1 MSYVLETRSYKRTD
15 VNSDWSDA
23 YDVHEKPFTKHDFDD
38 KIVGA
43 SFFFEDLGSTE
54 ITSGLTHTSIS
65 PNKLKKFEY
74 QLKQAQD
81 K

>member
-1 MSYVLETRSYKRTD
+1 MKYMLETRSYKRTD
-15 VNSDWSDA
+15 VNSDWSSA

-65 PNKLKKFEY
+65 PNRLEKVEY
-74 QLKQAQD
+74 QLKQA
-81 K
+81 